1 MRGGMRKK
9 SRRSFAPVNEEDI
22 IVLSSGD
29 EAPAGD
35 GYRVAVTKPKGR
47 KTVRIEVR
55 KDAAKED
62 EEEED
67 ADKVKEEED
76 AEKVIVKKSL
86 VVGIKKVCLWGPT
99 FQTFNNYFLTVN
111 IYQSCFFCRHEK
123 ELSKLCCRR
132 IAPQTGWRRRLFP
145 LVKMR

>member
-1 MRGGMRKK
+1 MKKK

-29 EAPAGD
+29 EAPVGD
-35 GYRVAVTKPKGR
+35 GYRVAVSKPKGR

-55 KDAAKED
+55 KDAAKES

-67 ADKVKEEED
+67 ADKVKEEEE
-76 AEKVIVKKSL
+76 AGKVPVKKSL
-86 VVGIKKVCLWGPT
+86 VVGIKKVCLWGTT
-99 FQTFNNYFLTVN
+99 FRTCHKYFLTIN
-111 IYQSCFFCRHEK
+111 IYQSCLFCRREK

-132 IAPQTGWRRRLFP
+132 IAPPTGWKRLLP

>member
-1 MRGGMRKK
+1 MKKK

-29 EAPAGD
+29 EAPVGD
-35 GYRVAVTKPKGR
+35 GYRVAVSKPKGR

-55 KDAAKED
+55 KDAAKES

-76 AEKVIVKKSL
+76 AGKVPVKKSL
-86 VVGIKKVCLWGPT
+86 VVGIKKVCLWGTT
-99 FQTFNNYFLTVN
+99 FPFCHNYFLTIN
-111 IYQSCFFCRHEK
+111 IYQSCLL

-132 IAPQTGWRRRLFP
+132 IAPPTGWRRLLP
-145 LVKMR
+145 LAKMR